1 MCCCEAGVGQGLGA
15 ESAGRGVEDPDVR
28 GGEHRAG
35 GASAG
40 WVEGGGILSGRPWEV
55 ESLPAIR
62 GRAQQEAAG
71 ARADGRSCGVSYLL
85 SYPRCGLGTGIK
97 FSGAP
102 TFDHRGLPSQAGGGA
117 NGGIDVT
124 GGGASTG
131 EGGFRCG
138 MGGEGGIGAGVE
150 HLSVSGTRAS
160 AGDMGLAGASN
171 AVGGVAYGG
180 GGGVGNGTR
189 GWFAA
194 GGVGGS
200 KAEGGLAGQ

>member
-1 MCCCEAGVGQGLGA
+1 MFSPTYSATSPALWISDTDMVIVYDSKGEEFKHQRQAGAIYRSQLSAVVVGSPEVPRQAKFHPAVPRLA
-15 ESAGRGVEDPDVR
+15 AGD
-28 GGEHRAG
+28 
-35 GASAG
+35 
-40 WVEGGGILSGRPWEV
+40 VEGVPPL
-55 ESLPAIR
+55 
-62 GRAQQEAAG
+62 Q
-71 ARADGRSCGVSYLL
+71 
-85 SYPRCGLGTGIK
+85 CGLGTGIK

-117 NGGIDVT
+117 NGGIDGT

-131 EGGFRCG
+131 EGGSRCG
-138 MGGEGGIGAGVE
+138 MSGEGGIGAGVE